1 MDNQRPATLSESL
14 WRHASAL
21 RYDALPARV
30 VEKIKDL
37 ALDTLGVALG
47 SASLDF
53 GIATRALVRSWESSG
68 GASVVGEPRR
78 VPAHAAALVNGV
90 LAHGQDFDDTHTE
103 SVTHPSACI
112 VPSALAVAESRGASG
127 RDAILAMAAGF
138 EAMIRLA
145 LPARNQFHLHGFHTT
160 SIAGTFAAAIIA
172 SKLHGLNDLSATN
185 AIGVAGSFTSG
196 LLECVPAGAGSKRLH
211 AGWAA
216 MGGIMAADFA
226 DRGLTGP
233 ATVFEGRLGVFNSFV
248 RGETIAIAEILDGY
262 GDDWTLLDTRPKLY
276 PCCHY
281 LQSFIDCARRLRDER
296 GVMPADVAE
305 IRCRVAE
312 GSVNMI
318 CTPWVSKQTPGD
330 AYEAKFSLPFA
341 VAIALHDGRAGTSE
355 FTLDNARRPEI
366 AALMARATFQID
378 PGFSVKDMPGDVEIV
393 LANGRTERC
402 VQERVRGD
410 RSAPIS
416 RAELLDKFHDNL
428 RATPFADRADAI
440 AATVLDLDAQ
450 RDLDALGALLR
461 GGE

>member
-14 WRHASAL
+14 WRRASAL
-21 RYDALPARV
+21 RYDALPAPV
-30 VEKIKDL
+30 VDKIKDL

-47 SASLDF
+47 SARLDF
-53 GIATRALVRSWESSG
+53 GVATRALVRSWESAG
-68 GASVVGEPRR
+68 GASVCGEPLR

-112 VPSALAVAESRGASG
+112 VPAALAVAESRGASG

-138 EAMIRLA
+138 ESMIRLA
-145 LPARNQFHLHGFHTT
+145 LPARNRFHLRGFHTT
-160 SIAGTFAAAIIA
+160 SIAGTFAAAVVA
-172 SKLHGLNDLSATN
+172 SKLGALDDAAAAN

-226 DRGLTGP
+226 GRGLTGP
-233 ATVFEGRLGVFNSFV
+233 ATVFEGRLGVFHSFL
-248 RGETIAIAEILDGY
+248 RGESIAVTEILDGF
-262 GDDWTLLDTRPKLY
+262 GVDWTLLDTRPKLY

-296 GVMPADVAE
+296 GVRAADVAAV
-305 IRCRVAE
+305 RCRVAE

-318 CTPWVSKQTPGD
+318 CTPWAAKQAPRD

-366 AALMARATFQID
+366 AALMARVTHEVD
-378 PGFSVKDMPGDVEIV
+378 PAFSVKDMPGDVEVV
-393 LANGRTERC
+393 LADGRTERC
-402 VQERVRGD
+402 VQPRVRGD
-410 RSAPIS
+410 RGAPVS

-428 RATPFADRADAI
+428 RPTPFSHRADAI
-440 AATVLDLDAQ
+440 AATVLGLDTQ

-461 GGE
+461 GAE

>member
-1 MDNQRPATLSESL
+1 MDDPRPATLSELL
-14 WRHASAL
+14 WRQASLL
-21 RYDALPARV
+21 RFDALPARV

-53 GIATRALVRSWESSG
+53 GVATRALVRSWNSSG
-68 GASVVGEPRR
+68 GASVVAEPRR
-78 VPAHAAALVNGV
+78 APAHAAALVNGV

-112 VPSALAVAESRGASG
+112 VPAALAVAESRGATG

-172 SKLHGLNDLSATN
+172 SKLHEMSDFAATN

-226 DRGLTGP
+226 GRGLTGP

-248 RGETIAIAEILDGY
+248 RGEKIAIAEILDRF
-262 GDDWTLLDTRPKLY
+262 GDDWALLDTRPKLY

-305 IRCRVAE
+305 IRCRVAD

-318 CTPWVSKQTPGD
+318 CTPWGAKQAPGD

-341 VAIALHDGRAGTSE
+341 VAIALHDGRAGISE
-355 FTLDNARRPEI
+355 FTLENARRPEI
-366 AALMARATFQID
+366 AALMARTTFRVD

-393 LANGRTERC
+393 LADGRTERC

-410 RSAPIS
+410 RAAPIS

-428 RATPFADRADAI
+428 RATSFAGRADAI
-440 AATVLDLDAQ
+440 SATVLDLDAQ
-450 RDLDALGALLR
+450 RDLDALGAMLR